1 MRYQV
6 NDVVFSPFNT
16 LDEAKQNARIFDGS
30 LGSTVF
36 LRHKNNTI
44 IFELKNN
51 LYDKHGN
58 FSKFL
63 NKDDIDVVY
72 AHFFKSGFDIE
83 TGF

>member
-30 LGSTVF
+30 LKDTVF
-36 LRHKNNTI
+36 LRHKNNSV
-44 IFELKNN
+44 IFEINHI
-51 LYDKHGN
+51 LYDKRGN
-58 FSKFL
+58 FSKLL
-63 NKDDIDVVY
+63 NKSDINVVY
-72 AHFFKSGFDIE
+72 SHFFKSGFDKE